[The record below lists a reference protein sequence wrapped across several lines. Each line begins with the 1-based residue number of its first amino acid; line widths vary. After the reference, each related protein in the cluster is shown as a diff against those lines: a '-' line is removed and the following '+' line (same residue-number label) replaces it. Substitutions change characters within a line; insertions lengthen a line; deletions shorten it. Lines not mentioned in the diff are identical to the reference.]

1 MYQPQ
6 RKKVIASNIS
16 ATQSKNITAQSGK
29 KLAAISPAVN
39 AKIIFARFL
48 FLSLLNAQALDALTM
63 LSLFRTLNAYNS
75 LLNIYYAKGANSVN
89 IRLYLF

>member
-6 RKKVIASNIS
+6 RKKVIASSIS
-16 ATQSKNITAQSGK
+16 ATQSRNITAQSGK

-48 FLSLLNAQALDALTM
+48 FLSLLNAQALALIM
-63 LSLFRTLNAYNS
+63 ISLFRTLTAYKS

-89 IRLYLF
+89 IPLYLF